1 MFVPYRS
8 TLRPASL
15 LMPLFETL
23 LTLMLVA
30 IVFLQLSR
38 KLRVPYPTMLAI
50 AGMLVA
56 ALPWAPDIT
65 IDPSLALAL
74 FVTLGLFDAAVNLP
88 LRTLRQNWV
97 PLVSLAGIAV
107 LLTVAAVAAVGVA
120 VAGLPVAVAVT
131 LGAIV
136 APPDAAA
143 AGALL
148 SKYDLPK
155 GTSIILRGE
164 SLLNDAV
171 SLLIYTVA
179 VASAAKAFTVHS
191 YLPQLALAVPGGVL
205 LGALIGRAY
214 VAIGPRL
221 SGTLGGT
228 LLEFVT
234 TFGTWIV
241 AERLHL
247 SAILAVVVL
256 AMVVSHHMP
265 ARQGALH
272 RVNSFAVW
280 EGMVFCLNVLAFL
293 LLGLQA
299 RHIVLG
305 LWSEKLLPALI
316 LAGAVLVTVVA
327 VRLVWVFVYGKA
339 MAWLS
344 ERRFIRQKPQTAAQD
359 LVAGWCGIRGLV
371 TMATALALPAD
382 FPSRDLVQLCALAV
396 VLGTL
401 VIQGLTLGPLLRR
414 LRFPPDGVSERMS
427 RARVALSEA
436 AMESMS
442 EKSDRSAE
450 ILTEV
455 YAAERDIARDGKHP
469 HEVSRLEEY
478 RRYAVD
484 AKRRRLL
491 ELRRDDEIDDDT
503 FRTLQQELD
512 WAELAAAKPKD
523 QELLEG

>member
-1 MFVPYRS
+1 MS
-8 TLRPASL
+8 
-15 LMPLFETL
+15 LFETL

-30 IVFLQLSR
+30 IAFLQLSR
-38 KLRVPYPTMLAI
+38 KLKVPYPTMLAI

-56 ALPWAPDIT
+56 ALPWAPDIG
-65 IDPSLALAL
+65 IDPKLALAL

-88 LRTLRQNWV
+88 PRTLRQNWL

-107 LLTVAAVAAVGVA
+107 LLTVAAVAWVGVA
-120 VAGLPVAVAVT
+120 VAGLPLAVAVT

-143 AGALL
+143 ANALL
-148 SKYDLPK
+148 SKYDLPR

-179 VASAAKAFTVHS
+179 VATAAKTFTVPS

-205 LGALIGRAY
+205 LGFVIGRVY
-214 VAIGPRL
+214 IAIGPRL

-228 LLEFVT
+228 LFEFVT
-234 TFGTWIV
+234 TFGTWVV
-241 AERLHL
+241 ADRLHL

-265 ARQGALH
+265 ARRGALH

-280 EGMVFCLNVLAFL
+280 EGVVFCLNVLAFL

-299 RHIVLG
+299 RHIVLD
-305 LWSEKLLPALI
+305 LWSEKLIPALMF
-316 LAGAVLVTVVA
+316 AGAVFATVVLA
-327 VRLVWVFVYGKA
+327 RLAWVFAYGKA

-344 ERRFIRQKPQTAAQD
+344 GGGVIEQRPQTGAQS

-401 VIQGLTLGPLLRR
+401 VIQGLTLGPLLKR
-414 LRFPPDGVSERMS
+414 LEFPPDGVGERMS
-427 RARVALSEA
+427 KARVALSEA
-436 AMESMS
+436 AIALLA
-442 EKSDRSAE
+442 EKSDRPAE
-450 ILTEV
+450 ILREV
-455 YAAERDIARDGKHP
+455 YEAERDIVRDGKHP
-469 HEVSRLEEY
+469 HEVSKLDHY
-478 RRYAVD
+478 RRDVVD
-484 AKRRRLL
+484 AKRRKLL
-491 ELRRDDEIDDDT
+491 ELRRNDEIDDDT
-503 FRTLQQELD
+503 FHVLQQELD
-512 WAELAAAKPKD
+512 WAELSAAKPQD